1 MLRMAGIA
9 QFVDQKRPGQV
20 QIMTIR
26 KRSIFL
32 ITAILSSVIILAAI
46 FLAYCSYRYNKVM
59 EVDTSVGINEGMY
72 ETIGG
77 TQQWIQI
84 RGKDRSNPVILWL
97 NGGPGYSTIPQ
108 TFFHVP
114 LEKDFTVVMWDQRG
128 EGKSY
133 AFTGPSIAP
142 TMTIER
148 MAADGVE
155 LAEFLKQHLGV
166 QKIVIMGHSWGSILG
181 VRMVQ
186 MRPDLFSAYVGTGQV
201 VNLREAM
208 ELEYPSILDM
218 ARSGENDQA
227 VEELEAAGPPPYSK
241 VSDYIIPIRWAN
253 AFDAVAPSEPGRRI
267 TFAAIWAFFKLF
279 VLTDKSVR
287 EGIAFSQD
295 LMLEPMLD
303 EVVPE
308 SGTSFEIPVLFIQ
321 GSEDKL
327 SPTSMVR
334 QYYDAI
340 SAPKK
345 KMIVLDDAGHLAI
358 LRNRALFRDA
368 LLDIKSL

>member
-1 MLRMAGIA
+1 MRVG
-9 QFVDQKRPGQV
+9 KKQV
-20 QIMTIR
+20 
-26 KRSIFL
+26 L
-32 ITAILSSVIILAAI
+32 LVAILLSFIVVLTAI
-46 FLAYCSYRYNKVM
+46 FLAYCSYRYDKVM
-59 EVDTSVGINEGMY
+59 EVDISVGINEGMY

-84 RGKDRSNPVILWL
+84 RGRDRNNPVILWL
-97 NGGPGYSTIPQ
+97 NGGPGFSTIPQ

-114 LEKDFTVVMWDQRG
+114 LEKDFTLVMWDQRG

-133 AFTGPSIAP
+133 AFTDPSIAS

-166 QKIVIMGHSWGSILG
+166 DRIVIMGHSWGSILG
-181 VRMVQ
+181 VRMAQ
-186 MRPDLFSAYVGTGQV
+186 MRPDLFSAYIGTGQV
-201 VNLREAM
+201 VSLRKAM
-208 ELEYPSILDM
+208 EQEYPSILDM
-218 ARSGENDQA
+218 ARDRGNEQA
-227 VEELEAAGPPPYSK
+227 VEELEAVGFPPYSNFN
-241 VSDYIIPIRWAN
+241 DYLIPIRWAN
-253 AFDAVAPSEPGRRI
+253 AFDAVAPSKPGRRS

-279 VLTDKSVR
+279 VLTDNSVR
-287 EGIAFSQD
+287 EGIVFSQK

-303 EVVPE
+303 EVVPGL
-308 SGTSFEIPVLFIQ
+308 GTDFEIPVIFIQ

-334 QYYDAI
+334 QYYYSIA
-340 SAPKK
+340 APEK
-345 KMIVLDDAGHLAI
+345 KMIVLENAGHLAI

-368 LLDIKSL
+368 LLGIKPLLTTNEG

>member
-1 MLRMAGIA
+1 MVIN
-9 QFVDQKRPGQV
+9 
-20 QIMTIR
+20 

-32 ITAILSSVIILAAI
+32 IAVVLSSAVILASI
-46 FLAYCSYRYNKVM
+46 FLAYCAYRYNKVM
-59 EVDTSVGINEGMY
+59 EIDISVGINEGMY

-84 RGKDRSNPVILWL
+84 RGRDRNNPVILWL
-97 NGGPGYSTIPQ
+97 NGGPGFSTIPQ

-155 LAEFLKQHLGV
+155 LAGFLKQHLGV
-166 QKIVIMGHSWGSILG
+166 DRIVIMGHSWGSILG
-181 VRMVQ
+181 VRMAQ
-186 MRPDLFSAYVGTGQV
+186 MRPDLFSAYIGTGQV
-201 VNLREAM
+201 VSLREAM
-208 ELEYPSILDM
+208 ELEYPSILGM
-218 ARSGENDQA
+218 ARNSENEQA
-227 VEELEAAGPPPYSK
+227 VKELEAAGPPPYNK
-241 VSDYIIPIRWAN
+241 ANDYIIPIRWAN
-253 AFDAVAPSEPGRRI
+253 AFDAVAPSEPGRRN
-267 TFAAIWAFFKLF
+267 TLAAIWAYFRLF
-279 VLTDKSVR
+279 VLTSKSVR
-287 EGIAFSQD
+287 EGIAFSQN

-303 EVVPE
+303 EVVPAL
-308 SGTSFEIPVLFIQ
+308 GTDFEIPVFFIQ

-327 SPTSMVR
+327 SPTSLVR
-334 QYYDAI
+334 QYYDSI
-340 SAPKK
+340 SAPDK
-345 KMIVLDDAGHLAI
+345 KMIVLDEAGHLAI

-368 LLDIKSL
+368 ILGLKPQLLAK

>member
-1 MLRMAGIA
+1 
-9 QFVDQKRPGQV
+9 
-20 QIMTIR
+20 
-26 KRSIFL
+26 
-32 ITAILSSVIILAAI
+32 
-46 FLAYCSYRYNKVM
+46 
-59 EVDTSVGINEGMY
+59 
-72 ETIGG
+72 
-77 TQQWIQI
+77 
-84 RGKDRSNPVILWL
+84 
-97 NGGPGYSTIPQ
+97 
-108 TFFHVP
+108 
-114 LEKDFTVVMWDQRG
+114 MWDQRG

-142 TMTIER
+142 TMTIDR

-155 LAEFLKQHLGV
+155 LAEFLRQHLGV
-166 QKIVIMGHSWGSILG
+166 QRIMIMGHSWGSILG

-218 ARSGENDQA
+218 ARSRENDQA
-227 VEELEAAGPPPYSK
+227 VEELEAVGPPPYSK
-241 VSDYIIPIRWAN
+241 VSDYIIAIRWAN
-253 AFDAVAPSEPGRRI
+253 AFDAVAPSESGRRI
-267 TFAAIWAFFKLF
+267 TFATIWAFFKLF
-279 VLTDKSVR
+279 VLTDRAVR

-308 SGTSFEIPVLFIQ
+308 VGTDFEIPVFFIQ

-334 QYYDAI
+334 QYYDSI

-345 KMIVLDDAGHLAI
+345 KMIILENAGHLAI
-358 LRNRALFRDA
+358 LRNRDMFRDA
-368 LLDIKSL
+368 LLDIKSLLLTK

>member
-1 MLRMAGIA
+1 MVI
-9 QFVDQKRPGQV
+9 K
-20 QIMTIR
+20 

-32 ITAILSSVIILAAI
+32 IVVILLSVVILAAI
-46 FLAYCSYRYNKVM
+46 FLVFCSYRYNNVM
-59 EVDTSVGINEGMY
+59 EIDTPVGINEGMY

-84 RGKDRSNPVILWL
+84 RGRDRNNPVILWL
-97 NGGPGYSTIPQ
+97 NGGPGFSTIPQ

-128 EGKSY
+128 EGKSCG
-133 AFTGPSIAP
+133 FTGPSIAS
-142 TMTIER
+142 TMTIDR

-155 LAEFLKQHLGV
+155 LAEFLKQHLDV
-166 QKIVIMGHSWGSILG
+166 QKIVIIGHSWGSILG
-181 VRMVQ
+181 VRMAQ
-186 MRPDLFSAYVGTGQV
+186 TRPDLFSAYIGTGQV

-218 ARSGENDQA
+218 ARNSENEEA
-227 VEELEAAGPPPYSK
+227 VKELEAAGPPPYSK
-241 VSDYIIPIRWAN
+241 VNDYIIPIRWAN
-253 AFDAVAPSEPGRRI
+253 AFDAVAPSEPGRRN
-267 TFAAIWAFFKLF
+267 TLSTIWAFFRLF

-287 EGIAFSQD
+287 EGIAFSQN

-308 SGTSFEIPVLFIQ
+308 LGTDFEIPVFLIQ

-334 QYYDAI
+334 QYYDSI
-340 SAPKK
+340 SAPEK
-345 KMIVLDDAGHLAI
+345 KMNVLNDAGHLAI

-368 LLDIKSL
+368 LLDIKPMLLTK